1 MGAILVVWS
10 IVSKIVPIVE
20 DVVEA
25 LSKDSDGGKKITPR
39 ERRRIIMNALP
50 KIGQVLDE
58 ALPV

>member
-25 LSKDSDGGKKITPR
+25 LSKDSDGGKKVTPR